1 AGRLVKRKLKI
12 KNSELRTKKGSFSIL
27 NLKFLICLFV
37 AFPLYANDLSVDR
50 HSLRVN
56 ESVTI
61 TVSLED
67 AFATVDDVDVP
78 VRNLTINA
86 TPSVSSEFSWINGTV
101 VRRKVFRFVARGDAP
116 GTARVGPVVIRL
128 PDGERETFPAIALQ
142 ILPDRAAGSN
152 DPSTVLR
159 ELLATG
165 RDPFFV
171 VAEADKTSAYVG
183 EQVVVTWW

>member
-1 AGRLVKRKLKI
+1 MKTAPLNIEHSTFNTQHFIFPFL
-12 KNSELRTKKGSFSIL
+12 LLFS
-27 NLKFLICLFV
+27 C
-37 AFPLYANDLSVDR
+37 ALYANDLSVDR

-116 GTARVGPVVIRL
+116 GTARVGPVVIVL

-171 VAEADKTSAYVG
+171 VAGA
-183 EQVVVTWW
+183 